1 MNVHPSLSSPSFSS
15 YCDDDDDDG
24 DPLSTY
30 VLFALGFLFCYR
42 ALKKFMV
49 KGKKFNSFAFKSTVV
64 QCCFPVRK
72 TSGFLFVSML
82 SALVFPLY
90 MAVGV
95 KIVI

>member
-1 MNVHPSLSSPSFSS
+1 
-15 YCDDDDDDG
+15 
-24 DPLSTY
+24 
-30 VLFALGFLFCYR
+30 
-42 ALKKFMV
+42 MV
-49 KGKKFNSFAFKSTVV
+49 KGQKLNSFAFRSTVV